1 MVSGGGC
8 RSEVKMEE
16 EKEEENIYCNTSTSS
31 SSGHQCTFLKVIK
44 HKVKKHFRHTQCYV
58 SLSLSL
64 SKTRDV
70 ARLRKKRS

>member
-8 RSEVKMEE
+8 GSEVKMEE
-16 EKEEENIYCNTSTSS
+16 EVEEDNIYCNTSTSS
-31 SSGHQCTFLKVIK
+31 SGHQCMFLKVIK
-44 HKVKKHFRHTQCYV
+44 HKVTYDV
-58 SLSLSL
+58 MSLSL